1 MIIFNQATR
10 ESKAAH
16 LCNMQVLDISISKK
30 KKSGVLPPPPKKN
43 VFLQGSRE
51 IKCVQL
57 GLISWK

>member
-1 MIIFNQATR
+1 
-10 ESKAAH
+10 
-16 LCNMQVLDISISKK
+16 MQVLDISISKK
-30 KKSGVLPPPPKKN
+30 KKWCVTPPQKKN